1 MPQVEATDSAVS
13 GNRAPD
19 LRPRLPALLARRF
32 GCMVCAQWGSGLLS
46 GLFVVLLARSGPDSF
61 GLIIL
66 AQALGSLVTM
76 ITGAGFENYLVS
88 RFTERRV
95 SMRRVLAQTW
105 LLQAV
110 LFIISFGLLA
120 LVCRVM
126 GYGADKSVIVLI
138 VACGMGPIAMA
149 QSFFVLCRVR
159 GRQDTEMRIRV
170 PAGLLGSAF
179 GIACLWWGAPLEV
192 VACFKAVEA
201 LVMFA
206 LSGRALRWH
215 LGGFPAEARAWIGRF
230 RGGFLFAG
238 IAVCGLLYNKLNL
251 YMLDHF
257 GGAYA
262 LGLYNAP
269 WEIVDGLCV
278 LISGALI
285 ERVMFPHMA
294 GQWQKDRVAFMR
306 LNRAATVC
314 LLLLGLGAVYVLFVE
329 GDRIL
334 ALVFGAEY
342 LAAMGALRAQLTC
355 IPAAFLHN
363 LAACMLISMRL
374 HRPVLLIYI
383 SGLVCNIV
391 LCWALIPQGGA
402 PGAAWAISGTKL
414 WMVALTMGLAVRS
427 GLPFGLREL
436 GAVVPAAGLAF
447 AGHAL
452 CRPHMPREAAELVG
466 LLPLLALAWVWVR
479 PWLPDL
485 RPAR

>member
-1 MPQVEATDSAVS
+1 MSQVEATDTVS
-13 GNRAPD
+13 PGGGAPGA
-19 LRPRLPALLARRF
+19 RPRLLGLLARRF

-46 GLFVVLLARSGPDSF
+46 GLFVILLARSGPESF
-61 GLIIL
+61 GLITL
-66 AQALGSLVTM
+66 ALALGALVTM

-88 RFTERRV
+88 RFTEGRTA
-95 SMRRVLAQTW
+95 MRRVLVQTW
-105 LLQAV
+105 LLQAA
-110 LFIISFGLLA
+110 LFALSFALLA
-120 LVCRVM
+120 LVCLIM
-126 GYGADKSVIVLI
+126 GYGTDKTVIILI

-179 GIACLWWGAPLEV
+179 GIACLWLKAPLPL
-192 VACFKAVEA
+192 VACFKLVEA
-201 LVMFA
+201 LVIFA
-206 LSGRALRWH
+206 LSGLALRWRF
-215 LGGFPAEARAWIGRF
+215 GGFPAGGAAWLGRF

-262 LGLYNAP
+262 LGVYNAP

-294 GQWQKDRVAFMR
+294 GQWQKDRAAFMR
-306 LNRAATVC
+306 MNRAAAVC

-329 GDRIL
+329 GDRL
-334 ALVFGAEY
+334 LGLVFGAEY
-342 LAAMGALRAQLTC
+342 LAATGALRAQLAC

-383 SGLVCNIV
+383 SGLLCNIV
-391 LCWALIPQGGA
+391 LCALLIPQGGA

-414 WMVALTMGLAVRS
+414 WMVAMTMGLAMRS

-436 GAVVPAAGLAF
+436 GVAALAAGLAF
-447 AGHAL
+447 GGHAL
-452 CRPHMPREAAELVG
+452 SLPHMPREAAEILGLV
-466 LLPLLALAWVWVR
+466 PLLVLAWVWMR
-479 PWLPDL
+479 PWLPYF